1 MELLGEPRVAV
12 CVPAGDM
19 VDTYFAYDYAKLLVR
34 TAHTR
39 PRLKLYPMISTG
51 SSIGPQREQLAET
64 VLRMTDAT
72 HIMWLDSDMR
82 FPGDTLLRL
91 LAHNVPAVCA
101 SYTERK
107 PPFKPVAY
115 TDPANWDKRLWT
127 LPESTGL
134 QEIAYAGFGCVLLE
148 RHVLEDMTQPRFMTT
163 WVETTSGHGHA
174 GEDMFFFLKMTEQ
187 TGVKLLLDQDLSKEV
202 AHIGRF
208 EFTPEHAIRAA
219 QQRGESFGEP
229 ETVNTLAE
237 CRIEG
242 DDVGG
247 PSSNQ

>member
-51 SSIGPQREQLAET
+51 SLIQMQREQLIDT
-64 VLRMTDAT
+64 VLGMTDAT
-72 HIMWLDSDMR
+72 HVLWLDSDMR

-91 LAHNVPAVCA
+91 LAHKVPAVCA
-101 SYTERK
+101 AYTERK

-115 TDPANWDKRLWT
+115 LDPANWDARVWPT
-127 LPESTGL
+127 PEATGL
-134 QEIAYAGFGCVLLE
+134 REIAYAGLGCCLIE
-148 RHVLEDMTQPRFMTT
+148 RHVFERMTRPRFAVT
-163 WVETTSGHGHA
+163 WVETTAGAGHA
-174 GEDMFFFLKMTEQ
+174 GEDMFFFLKMADE
-187 TGVKLLLDQDLSKEV
+187 TGEKLLLDQDLTKEV

-219 QQRGESFGEP
+219 QARGEDFGIP
-229 ETVNTLAE
+229 PTVNTPAE
-237 CRIEG
+237 TRIEG
-242 DDVGG
+242 HEVGE
-247 PSSNQ
+247 PASH